1 MKQAELQEPKERQ
14 KVICCIKLTNKP
26 WDCLN
31 VAYGLILTLCEKN
44 LFETGRHPLA
54 FLKYSLHKNLARFY
68 GCICSLGLN
77 PKGIPLVMFSFL
89 PCNIHFVNAF

>member
-54 FLKYSLHKNLARFY
+54 FLKYSLHKIWPGFMGAFVLSDS
-68 GCICSLGLN
+68 I
-77 PKGIPLVMFSFL
+77 PKASPL
-89 PCNIHFVNAF
+89 